1 MAERATSI
9 AAEVESDNKE
19 QSVNL
24 EAKSKPNEKHLEFL
38 QNNIAGLIV
47 LCNVV

>member
-1 MAERATSI
+1 MAERITSI

-19 QSVNL
+19 QPVNL

-38 QNNIAGLIV
+38 DYHHKNIWH
-47 LCNVV
+47 N